1 MASENKQDIM
11 SLAAQLGRF
20 DGMPSSLPPV
30 EQWNP
35 PLSGDMDMVIKAD
48 GRWVHE
54 GDEIK
59 RPKLVRLFS
68 TILKKEGSEFFLVTP
83 VEKWRI
89 QVEAAPLLIVLSEI
103 EHVGQAQQLIRGVT
117 NVGDELVL
125 GPRHPLQVVDGLPQ
139 VEVRNG
145 LMAQLGRNV
154 YYELAELSEE
164 REGQFVV
171 LSEGIWHP
179 LGVVD

>member
-1 MASENKQDIM
+1 MASDNKQDIM

-20 DGMPSSLPPV
+20 DGMPSALPPV

-59 RPKLVRLFS
+59 RAKLVRLFS
-68 TILKKEGSEFFLVTP
+68 TILKKEGAEFFLVTP

-89 QVEAAPLLIVLSEI
+89 QVEAAPFILVLTQLEHSSE
-103 EHVGQAQQLIRGVT
+103 ERQLIRGVT
-117 NVGDELVL
+117 NVGDEVVL
-125 GPRHPLQVVDGLPQ
+125 NASHSLQLVDGLPQ
-139 VEVRNG
+139 VEVRHG

-154 YYELAELSEE
+154 YYELAELSEV
-164 REGQFVV
+164 RDGHFAV
-171 LSEGIWHP
+171 LSEGVWHP
-179 LGVVD
+179 LGVVE